1 MSQEAKQLFLR
12 RRQRVRAKL
21 RRVTSNRPRL
31 SVFRSSKHIYAQ
43 VIDDE
48 SGRTLA
54 AASSLDR
61 GLKTSLKTGA
71 DTSAANAVGKLIA
84 ERAKAAGI
92 EQVVFD
98 RGAYLFHGRVKALA
112 DAAREGGLDF

>member
-1 MSQEAKQLFLR
+1 MRRRLRVRRNLR
-12 RRQRVRAKL
+12 RAGN
-21 RRVTSNRPRL
+21 NRPRL

-43 VIDDE
+43 VIDDVA
-48 SGRTLA
+48 GRTLA

-61 GLKTSLKTGA
+61 GLRASLKTGA
-71 DTSAANAVGKLIA
+71 DIAAAGAVGKLVA
-84 ERAKAAGI
+84 ERALAAGVAK
-92 EQVVFD
+92 VVFD